1 MRKKRHTPK
10 FLAAIKK
17 GAQIRERISYQPA
30 TYRPRSAGDPCP
42 WVIYDEGL
50 EQEFRPFGRD
60 LMIVWP
66 DGRWTDSQGVT
77 VPKRFEYAP
86 AA

>member
-1 MRKKRHTPK
+1 MLKTRHTPN
-10 FLAAIKK
+10 FLKAVAQ
-17 GAQIRERISYQPA
+17 GAEIRERLSYKSA
-30 TYRPRSAGDPCP
+30 THRPRTAGDPRP

-50 EQEFRPFGRD
+50 EQEFRPFGRE

-66 DGRWTDSQGVT
+66 DGRWTDSQGAAI
-77 VPKRFEYAP
+77 PKRFEYSQ